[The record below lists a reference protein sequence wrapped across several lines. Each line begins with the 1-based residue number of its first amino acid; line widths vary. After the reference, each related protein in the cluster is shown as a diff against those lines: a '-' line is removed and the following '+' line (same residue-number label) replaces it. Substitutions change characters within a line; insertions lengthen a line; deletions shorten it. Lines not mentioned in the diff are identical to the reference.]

1 MIVFANVL
9 GDLPIP
15 FNLTS
20 LAKIHVWN
28 RLVEDYVVSV
38 FDFANKFLL
47 SDGVILFF
55 HPNDLHV
62 LKEIKSYLES
72 YSFQIRMNGQL
83 LTFYH
88 LLVQRAPP

>member
-9 GDLPIP
+9 GDVPIP
-15 FNLTS
+15 FILAS
-20 LAKIHVWN
+20 LAKFSVWN

-38 FDFANKFLL
+38 FDFTNKFLL
-47 SDGVILFF
+47 SDGAILFF
-55 HPNDLHV
+55 HLNDIHV

-72 YSFQIRMNGQL
+72 YSFQIQMNGQL

-88 LLVQRAPP
+88 LLAQKAPP